1 METKI
6 KVLIV
11 EDHPFMR
18 KGMRVS
24 ISAEEDM
31 EVVGEAPNG
40 ATALD
45 LALRLSPDVIL
56 MDLVLPDMN
65 GIAVIHQISEFDP
78 APRILVLSNYS
89 DDNSVIA
96 SLQAGAIGYML
107 KTDPPQMV
115 VQAIRDATSGRSTM
129 SSRANYS
136 VLQHMQR
143 KPAVK
148 HPEEFFTRRE
158 YEILKL
164 LAIGMTNQEITG
176 KCIISETT
184 VRSHINNMVSKLEL
198 ENRVQ
203 LVIYAVREGI
213 VSLN

>member
-1 METKI
+1 MESII

-18 KGMRVS
+18 KGMRVY
-24 ISAEEDM
+24 ISAEDDL

-40 ATALD
+40 AAALE
-45 LALRLSPDVIL
+45 LTRSLSPDVIL

-65 GIAVIHQISEFDP
+65 GIEVIHQICEFCP
-78 APRILVLSNYS
+78 TARILVLSNYS

-96 SLQAGAIGYML
+96 SLEAGAMGYML

-136 VLQHMQR
+136 VMQHMQR
-143 KPAVK
+143 KPALK
-148 HPEEFFTRRE
+148 HLDEFLTRRE
-158 YEILKL
+158 LQILKL
-164 LAIGMTNQEITG
+164 MAVGMTNQEIAE
-176 KCIISETT
+176 KCVISETT
-184 VRSHINNMVSKLEL
+184 VRSHINNMVTKLKL

-203 LVIYAVREGI
+203 LVIYAVREG
-213 VSLN
+213 VVTLN

>member
-18 KGMRVS
+18 KGMRVY
-24 ISAEEDM
+24 ISAEEDL

-40 ATALD
+40 AAALE

-65 GIAVIHQISEFDP
+65 GIEVIQQISGYDP
-78 APRILVLSNYS
+78 APKILVLSNYS

-96 SLQAGAIGYML
+96 SLQAGAMGYMF

-129 SSRANYS
+129 TSRANYS
-136 VLQHMQR
+136 VMQYMLR

-148 HPEEFFTRRE
+148 HPEELLTRRE

-164 LAIGMTNQEITG
+164 MAVGMTNQEISE
-176 KCIISETT
+176 KCVISETT
-184 VRSHINNMVSKLEL
+184 VRSHINNMVTKLGL

-203 LVIYAVREGI
+203 LVIYAVREG
-213 VSLN
+213 VVTLN